1 VIEMSLNFETLNS
14 GKIVFMADDIN
25 INDLKWNETAFE
37 GVYLKHLVKANST
50 DNTLSC
56 HLVKIK
62 AGCQI
67 GEHFHEGKLELHEV
81 LEGQGKAFLNGK
93 EIEYES
99 GVFVVIPADIKHSV
113 IAGNEDLYLLA
124 KFAPALL

>member
-1 VIEMSLNFETLNS
+1 MDL
-14 GKIVFMADDIN
+14 AD
-25 INDLKWNETAFE
+25 
-37 GVYLKHLVKANST
+37 VYKR
-50 DNTLSC
+50 
-56 HLVKIK
+56 
-62 AGCQI
+62 Q
-67 GEHFHEGKLELHEV
+67 V

-99 GVFVVIPADIKHSV
+99 GVSVVIPADIKHSV